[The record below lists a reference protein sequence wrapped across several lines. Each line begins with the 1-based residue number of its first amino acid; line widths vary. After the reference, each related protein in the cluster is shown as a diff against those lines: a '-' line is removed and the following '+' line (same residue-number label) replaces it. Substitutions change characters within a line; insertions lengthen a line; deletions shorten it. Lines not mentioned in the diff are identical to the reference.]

1 MKRIL
6 IVVTGAV
13 LALAA
18 TATGALAQYPPTARP
33 PTDPGSASGGG
44 TGGALPFTGASIS
57 WWLVILAAL
66 VLTGVVL
73 LFMGRRRRVQ

>member
-1 MKRIL
+1 MKRML

-18 TATGALAQYPPTARP
+18 TATGALAQYPPTGRP
-33 PTDPGSASGGG
+33 PTDPGSASGG
-44 TGGALPFTGASIS
+44 TGGSLPFTGASIS

>member
-1 MKRIL
+1 MKRTL
-6 IVVTGAV
+6 IVITGAV

-18 TATGALAQYPPTARP
+18 TATGALAQYPPTALP

-44 TGGALPFTGASIS
+44 TLPFTGASIS

-73 LFMGRRRRVQ
+73 LFLGRRRRVQ